1 MFKNILIVGCGLIG
15 SSVLRGS
22 INKKISKNVYVFE
35 KLKKNITIIKK
46 INKRIKFISNFDHQV
61 SKMDLIVLCT
71 HMSEYKN
78 ITKKLQ
84 RYITSKNIIIDT
96 GSTKRNVEKLIQKN
110 KKLNT
115 VFFLTH
121 PIAGSEVSGPE
132 FGNKNL
138 FKDKWCIILKG
149 KNKSVKKLKKIKRF
163 WKKLGSKTIFMN
175 SIDHDKIFSITSHL
189 PHLIAYNLVKTAI
202 DFQNRNKKNIVKYS
216 AGGLRDF
223 SRTAASNE
231 IMWRDIFFSNKD
243 NIINSINI
251 FTKNL
256 NNFKRLIKNENNKSV
271 LKILRN
277 SKKVRRQIIELKQ
290 DVSKPNFGR
299 DIF

>member
-15 SSVLRGS
+15 SSILRGS
-22 INKKISKNVYVFE
+22 INKKISKNIYVFE
-35 KLKKNITIIKK
+35 KLKKNISFIKK
-46 INKRIKFISNFDHQV
+46 INKKIKFINNLDHQV

-78 ITKKLQ
+78 IIKKLQ
-84 RYITSKNIIIDT
+84 RYITSKNMIIDT

-149 KNKSVKKLKKIKRF
+149 KNKSIKKLKKIERF

-175 SIDHDKIFSITSHL
+175 SVDHDKIFSITSHL

-231 IMWRDIFFSNKD
+231 IMWRDIFFSNKN
-243 NIINSINI
+243 NIINSIDI

>member
-15 SSVLRGS
+15 SSILRGS

-35 KLKKNITIIKK
+35 KLKKNISIIKK

-84 RYITSKNIIIDT
+84 RYITTKNIIIDT

-149 KNKSVKKLKKIKRF
+149 KNKSVKKLKKIERF

-277 SKKVRRQIIELKQ
+277 SKKVRKQIIELKQ